1 MSAERDVG
9 AEAVRGPVAV
19 STEVREGWRYL
30 MGGGVLIAILGIIAV
45 FTPYVTG
52 IVLSLLLGAILVAG
66 GFVHVAHAFRATH
79 WTGALWQIVLAL
91 VYGVVGIALLANP
104 VIGLTTLTILL
115 IAFLFVEGVVE
126 LLMGFQIRPEPRWGW
141 MVASGVISL
150 VLGGLLLLGFP
161 STAAWA
167 LGLLVGLS
175 LLSTGISMMSVA
187 YVGRRAMREI
197 EGREAG
203 STS

>member
-1 MSAERDVG
+1 MSDVS
-9 AEAVRGPVAV
+9 AEAVRQPTAV
-19 STEVREGWRYL
+19 SSEVREGWRYL
-30 MGGGVLIAILGIIAV
+30 MGGGILIAVLGIIAV
-45 FTPYVTG
+45 FSPYVTG

-66 GFVHVAHAFRATH
+66 GFVHVAHAFRSSH

-104 VIGLTTLTILL
+104 VVGLTTLTILL
-115 IAFLFVEGVVE
+115 IAFLLVEGVVE

-141 MVASGVISL
+141 LVVSGAISL

-175 LLSTGISMMSVA
+175 LLTTGISMMSVA
-187 YVGRRAMREI
+187 YVGRQAMREMAA
-197 EGREAG
+197 RETG
-203 STS
+203 SAS